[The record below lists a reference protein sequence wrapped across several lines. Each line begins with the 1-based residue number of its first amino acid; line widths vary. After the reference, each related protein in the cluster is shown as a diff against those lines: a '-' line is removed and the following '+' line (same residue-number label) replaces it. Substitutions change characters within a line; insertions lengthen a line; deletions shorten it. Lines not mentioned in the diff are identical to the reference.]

1 MKINSM
7 EEEKAN
13 LIAYVKSGK
22 NRLKVLKIMGRQKK
36 LVFASDIADEVGIR
50 VNHMGAVLRELTKK
64 KLLDNPNPSNR
75 RQKLYQ
81 INEKGKEILDYFK
94 E

>member
-1 MKINSM
+1 MKINNM
-7 EEEKAN
+7 DEEKAD

-22 NRLKVLKIMGRQKK
+22 NRLKVLKIMERQKK

-50 VNHMGAVLRELTKK
+50 VNHMGSVLRELTEK

-81 INEKGKEILDYFK
+81 ISEKGKEILDYFN

>member
-1 MKINSM
+1 MD
-7 EEEKAN
+7 EEKAD

-22 NRLKVLKIMGRQKK
+22 NRLKVLKIMEKEKK

-50 VNHMGAVLRELTKK
+50 VNHMGALLRELTKK
-64 KLLDNPNPSNR
+64 GLLDNPNPSNK
-75 RQKLYQ
+75 RQKLFQ
-81 INEKGKEILDYFK
+81 LNNLGKEIVDYFK

>member
-1 MKINSM
+1 MN
-7 EEEKAN
+7 EEKAN

-22 NRLKVLKIMGRQKK
+22 NRLKVLEIMGRQQK
-36 LVFASDIADEVGIR
+36 LVFASDISDEVGIR
-50 VNHMGAVLRELTKK
+50 VNHMGALLRELAKK

-81 INEKGKEILDYFK
+81 INAKGKEILEYFK
-94 E
+94 EE

>member
-1 MKINSM
+1 MD
-7 EEEKAN
+7 EDKAN

-22 NRLKVLKIMGRQKK
+22 NRLKVLKIINNRKK

-50 VNHMGAVLRELTKK
+50 VNHMGAVLRDLTEKE
-64 KLLDNPNPSNR
+64 LLDNPNPSNK

-81 INEKGKEILDYFK
+81 ISEKGKEILEYF
-94 E
+94 EE

>member
-1 MKINSM
+1 MD
-7 EEEKAN
+7 EEKAN

-22 NRLKVLKIMGRQKK
+22 NRLKVLEIIKKHKK

-50 VNHMGAVLRELTKK
+50 VNHMGTLLRELAEKG
-64 KLLDNPNPSNR
+64 LLNNPNPSNK

-81 INEKGKEILDYFK
+81 ISEKGKEILNYFK